1 MSALCFTAR
10 SNNLG
15 FENPFPDGLESESF
29 NVYVLARAYDRSGA
43 YAEAFRTV
51 TVSSTLNRNLKTK
64 MVTKDLW
71 KSPTIKSLSYFEM
84 LYKVSY
90 LNITVFVYI

>member
-15 FENPFPDGLESESF
+15 FENPFPDGLESENF

-51 TVSSTLNRNLKTK
+51 TVSSTLNRNL
-64 MVTKDLW
+64 
-71 KSPTIKSLSYFEM
+71 
-84 LYKVSY
+84 
-90 LNITVFVYI
+90 

>member
-1 MSALCFTAR
+1 MTVLCFTAR

-43 YAEAFRTV
+43 YAQVSHAV
-51 TVSSTLNRNLKTK
+51 IVSSTLNRNSKPK
-64 MVTKDLW
+64 MVTKAL
-71 KSPTIKSLSYFEM
+71 
-84 LYKVSY
+84 
-90 LNITVFVYI
+90 